1 MYLVNNQLTLK
12 TNIMSNKYILNWWD
26 SMDIV
31 KRISLREKYN
41 YSSGAILD
49 VDDYRLIYKKQKQKK

>member
-1 MYLVNNQLTLK
+1 
-12 TNIMSNKYILNWWD
+12 MSNKYILNWWD